1 MGLFSKLFGPSPDIE
16 KQLEELYI
24 PIFQKTMGMSLG
36 QAKKHFQGM
45 FQLAKEESLKGN
57 TKNLPQNSGDL
68 LLATK
73 SIDEKTKERLT
84 KKRIEGVRD
93 EDIRWWWNMHDYER
107 WMMIKVDENSRMVL
121 FIDEI
126 KKSDADSEE
135 EASLEATKKIRKFFP
150 MYGDPDDTTHTKGND
165 RPLPYEL
172 KNRINIYIEKCK
184 KKDPDKLKRD
194 IENSSTFN
202 SLIRNE
208 IKNGNLWKLLKM
220 LIPLSCIT
228 WFRRF
233 KHYHFIEQIY
243 NSLDHLQQEEIK
255 KETEN
260 RLPDFW
266 KVQLNKERIKGK
278 TSKMLEVTLEE
289 KRREIIKEWIEDK
302 KINSW
307 IIILK

>member
-208 IKNGNLWKLLKM
+208 IKNGNL
-220 LIPLSCIT
+220 
-228 WFRRF
+228 
-233 KHYHFIEQIY
+233 
-243 NSLDHLQQEEIK
+243 
-255 KETEN
+255 
-260 RLPDFW
+260 
-266 KVQLNKERIKGK
+266 
-278 TSKMLEVTLEE
+278 
-289 KRREIIKEWIEDK
+289 
-302 KINSW
+302 
-307 IIILK
+307 